1 MPTPSTWGAD
11 TPVSLPVP
19 MHADDVAYVDFGGFA
34 MTEFGISH
42 NFRETDLEEY
52 LPSFAPQSVD

>member
-1 MPTPSTWGAD
+1 MPASNSWGAD

-19 MHADDVAYVDFGGFA
+19 MRQEDVAYVDFGGFT

-42 NFRETDLEEY
+42 RFRATELEDY
-52 LPSFAPQSVD
+52 LPNFAPQSVD

>member
-1 MPTPSTWGAD
+1 MPTSSAWGAD

-19 MHADDVAYVDFGGFA
+19 MHQDDVAYVDFGGFA

-42 NFRETDLEEY
+42 NFRLVDMEEY
-52 LPSFAPQSVD
+52 LPNFAPQSVD